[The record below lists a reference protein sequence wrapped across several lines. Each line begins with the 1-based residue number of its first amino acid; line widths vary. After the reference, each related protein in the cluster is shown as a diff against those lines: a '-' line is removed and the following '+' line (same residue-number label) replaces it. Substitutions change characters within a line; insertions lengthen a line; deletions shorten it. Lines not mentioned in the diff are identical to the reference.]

1 MGVRYETVIMSGTIA
16 YRAVPS
22 WDVRLIRMDQFTQRV
37 AAEIR
42 SEAERQGIWS
52 QSELARRAGIPVAT
66 VRRYFYAEEREP
78 TVDAV
83 RAVANALGLSGSA
96 IFARA
101 EAAEVT
107 PAETPVV
114 RRVTARN
121 IRSTERLPRTVE

>member
-1 MGVRYETVIMSGTIA
+1 MSGTFT
-16 YRAVPS
+16 YWAVPW

-101 EAAEVT
+101 EAAEAAEVT